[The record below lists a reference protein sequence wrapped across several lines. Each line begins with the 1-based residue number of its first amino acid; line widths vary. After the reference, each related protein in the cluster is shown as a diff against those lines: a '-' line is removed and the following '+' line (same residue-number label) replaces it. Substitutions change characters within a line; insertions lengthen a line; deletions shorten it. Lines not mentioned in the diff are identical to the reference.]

1 MSDQSSVI
9 NNYSSTISHAASL
22 SVQSS
27 VVASTIDS
35 GVVTSSVSVSSGTAT
50 STAQSSSVVSTAVS
64 VGSQVQESDVKKVA
78 SSSVTGQ
85 SQVSHQFTSQR
96 SQGATSSQVVS
107 QSQALS
113 SSTLNSTEFSQA
125 PKSLMLGA
133 EPVNNPIGHSSTQR
147 PGVIEQQLGGS
158 TIGQMSSRM
167 TSEPVAN
174 QSINHAGQSQYDN
187 NVLPQTGVQR
197 VNALAALGA
206 LALSMSSMLL
216 FEMKRRH
223 LN

>member
-1 MSDQSSVI
+1 MNDQSSVI
-9 NNYSSTISHAASL
+9 NNYSSTVSHSTSS

-64 VGSQVQESDVKKVA
+64 VGSQVQESDVKSVA
-78 SSSVTGQ
+78 SISVTGQ
-85 SQVSHQFTSQR
+85 SQASHRVTSQI
-96 SQGATSSQVVS
+96 SQGLTSSQVVS
-107 QSQALS
+107 QSQALP

-133 EPVNNPIGHSSTQR
+133 APVNSMIGQSSTQR
-147 PGVIEQQLGGS
+147 PGAIEQQLGGS
-158 TIGQMSSRM
+158 MIGRM
-167 TSEPVAN
+167 TSEPVDN
-174 QSINHAGQSQYDN
+174 QSINHAGQSQNDN
-187 NVLPQTGVQR
+187 NVLPQTGAQG

-206 LALSMSSMLL
+206 LALSMSGMLL
-216 FEMKRRH
+216 FEMKRRR
-223 LN
+223 LS

>member
-1 MSDQSSVI
+1 M
-9 NNYSSTISHAASL
+9 
-22 SVQSS
+22 
-27 VVASTIDS
+27 VVSTIDS

-64 VGSQVQESDVKKVA
+64 VGIQIQESDVKSVA
-78 SSSVTGQ
+78 SSSVIGQ
-85 SQVSHQFTSQR
+85 SQASHRVTSQTR
-96 SQGATSSQVVS
+96 QGLTSSQVIS
-107 QSQALS
+107 QSQALA

-133 EPVNNPIGHSSTQR
+133 APVNNSIGQSSTQR

-158 TIGQMSSRM
+158 TLGQMSSRM

-174 QSINHAGQSQYDN
+174 QSINQAGQSQNDN
-187 NVLPQTGVQR
+187 NVLPQTGAQR

-216 FEMKRRH
+216 FEMKRRY